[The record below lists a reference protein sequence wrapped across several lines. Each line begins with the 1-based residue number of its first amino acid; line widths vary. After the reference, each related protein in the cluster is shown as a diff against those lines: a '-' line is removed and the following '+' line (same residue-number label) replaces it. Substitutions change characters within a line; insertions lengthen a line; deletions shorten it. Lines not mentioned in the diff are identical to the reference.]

1 VAVAELGEAEAFAS
15 SCVELIK
22 AWVRLG
28 DRRLEAGAGAVVGVD
43 GVAVVVL
50 VDNVPNRLELRSE
63 S

>member
-1 VAVAELGEAEAFAS
+1 VAVAELGEAEALSS

-28 DRRLEAGAGAVVGVD
+28 DRRLEAGAGAVVGAD
-43 GVAVVVL
+43 GVAVVVC
-50 VDNVPNRLELRSE
+50 VGNVSNRLKLRSE